1 VGVNRGYFRPL
12 FFIYFIVKKITK
24 KLDKLKFFAII
35 TLFIVKKGAI

>member
-1 VGVNRGYFRPL
+1 MGRGYLRSL

-24 KLDKLKFFAII
+24 KLDKLAFFAII